1 MGPAGNIRAELE
13 FAARMAGS
21 VARKL
26 LRGLRGDTDAVRQA
40 AAIIAGLAAA
50 AAGHLRGRLDLLTGR
65 LPVSLTVGL
74 QPP

>member
-1 MGPAGNIRAELE
+1 MGEAGNIRAELE

-26 LRGLRGDTDAVRQA
+26 VRGLRGDTDAVRQA
-40 AAIIAGLAAA
+40 GAIVAGLAVAV
-50 AAGHLRGRLDLLTGR
+50 AGHLRGRLDLRTGR

-74 QPP
+74 DPP